1 MIEVFKTDVADSTH
15 AGVLV
20 DLIHDA
26 FPHYRANFD
35 LQDCDRILRIVS
47 TGGPVQ
53 AKPLIQLF
61 HAYGYNAELLPDEVP
76 PPPLECLSSTELT
89 PLGAF
94 CQGRGTRD

>member
-1 MIEVFKTDVADSTH
+1 MIEVFKTDVTCPDH

-35 LQDCDRILRIVS
+35 LQDCDRILRVVS
-47 TGGPVQ
+47 TAGPVQ
-53 AKPLIQLF
+53 TESLLLLVQ
-61 HAYGYNAELLPDEVP
+61 AYGYSAEPLPDEVP
-76 PPPLECLSSTELT
+76 PPPLDCLASTELT

-94 CQGRGTRD
+94 CPKGRSRD